1 MSIRRSRWSQLPGHL
16 VATSIGGSENG
27 ESGGVDGSPPNV
39 DHGRRRQWHAAGL
52 SGAGALE
59 TRWVLNG
66 NAVPQGRM
74 LTMVRR
80 GVRARQGSD
89 VRRIHGTSFC
99 FRRVFAARCVA
110 GLRQFRL
117 DLSSCCI
124 SALPDWRVQKW
135 SGPTDLETSKLDG
148 GYADHNNKIRVAE
161 CARDWACDPLR
172 IAANRIGLDL
182 GATASTK
189 LGAR

>member
-99 FRRVFAARCVA
+99 FRRVFR
-110 GLRQFRL
+110 RL
-117 DLSSCCI
+117 MRSGAQAVPPGFVPFLHQCTPPTGVC
-124 SALPDWRVQKW
+124 K
-135 SGPTDLETSKLDG
+135 SGPDRP
-148 GYADHNNKIRVAE
+148 I
-161 CARDWACDPLR
+161 LR
-172 IAANRIGLDL
+172 PASLT
-182 GATASTK
+182 GATPTTTTRSGLPSAPGIGPAIPPHRRKPDRS
-189 LGAR
+189 